1 MFCIAFFP
9 DLVPSRSAE
18 GRWMKDAQVGHAH
31 EVETAIMT
39 LYCYKDI
46 VGRSVETT
54 RGRYLY
60 IGSCDGS

>member
-1 MFCIAFFP
+1 
-9 DLVPSRSAE
+9 
-18 GRWMKDAQVGHAH
+18 MKDAQVGHAH

>member
-1 MFCIAFFP
+1 MFCVAFFP

-39 LYCYKDI
+39 LKDVWDAAWRLH
-46 VGRSVETT
+46 VG
-54 RGRYLY
+54 GA
-60 IGSCDGS
+60 